1 MAACAMLL
9 RQADTPSP
17 KKGAFYK
24 REAGLGAAQG
34 QSLVRAAQSPGF
46 HPKLHRKRGGGKRK
60 PVIMKAAILL
70 QMHGWPWV
78 KPTADNTTENPPI
91 FSYLFENFQFL
102 HSIGCYDLYK

>member
-46 HPKLHRKRGGGKRK
+46 HPKLHRKRGGGQEKTCYNEGSNT
-60 PVIMKAAILL
+60 VANA
-70 QMHGWPWV
+70 WV
-78 KPTADNTTENPPI
+78 ALGET
-91 FSYLFENFQFL
+91 
-102 HSIGCYDLYK
+102 HSR